1 MARSLQ
7 YVFYVILYQAKSGLQ
22 MHEDKFPFIS
32 LLLGR
37 KCLVFF
43 FFHLGDA
50 CSLGWG
56 MYWLRESGV
65 IWSTFYIRLRVSLL
79 RKGMT
84 THKKDTIIK

>member
-7 YVFYVILYQAKSGLQ
+7 YVLYVILYQAKSGLQ

-43 FFHLGDA
+43 FFSFRGRVFLGMGDVLA
-50 CSLGWG
+50 EGKWSYMVNLL
-56 MYWLRESGV
+56 YTIKGV
-65 IWSTFYIRLRVSLL
+65 I
-79 RKGMT
+79 T
-84 THKKDTIIK
+84 T